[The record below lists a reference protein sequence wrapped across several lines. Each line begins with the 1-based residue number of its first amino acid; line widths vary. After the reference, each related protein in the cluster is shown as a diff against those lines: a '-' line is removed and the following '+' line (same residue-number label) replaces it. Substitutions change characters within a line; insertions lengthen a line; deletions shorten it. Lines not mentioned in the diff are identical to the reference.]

1 MSAVRTRI
9 VVLDDLTADQRA
21 LVEALLRQ
29 GKQKG
34 RP

>member
-1 MSAVRTRI
+1 VKARVAR
-9 VVLDDLTADQRA
+9 LDDLTADQRA

-29 GKQKG
+29 KPKSR